1 MGRNFSSSF
10 FVLVLLKICD
20 RLFYGGHRKY
30 LNADEQSVVEPP
42 DEFKSKRQ
50 TRMARTSRQT
60 ASRNEDRFNFQMNFQ
75 KAKETND
82 VDNDAA
88 NNAKKFRKVANLIR
102 STITVDHFSSFLE
115 DDWTEEFQAGVK
127 IWVNKETGEVSTH
140 CPFIIDPLA
149 DTSMDH
155 SGPEVDEEMLGT
167 GSLVYDGK
175 EIDELFSLLDKF
187 DSKKK

>member
-1 MGRNFSSSF
+1 LLFILNFFSEDIF
-10 FVLVLLKICD
+10 N

-30 LNADEQSVVEPP
+30 LNADEVSAVEPP

-50 TRMARTSRQT
+50 FRMARSSRQT

-75 KAKETND
+75 KSKETTD
-82 VDNDAA
+82 IDNDAA

-102 STITVDHFSSFLE
+102 STITVDHFSSLHE

-140 CPFIIDPLA
+140 CPFTIDPLA
-149 DTSMDH
+149 DTSMENK
-155 SGPEVDEEMLGT
+155 GPEVDEEALGT
-167 GSLVYDGK
+167 GSLVYDSK
-175 EIDELFSLLDKF
+175 EIDDLFSLLDKF
-187 DSKKK
+187 ESKKN